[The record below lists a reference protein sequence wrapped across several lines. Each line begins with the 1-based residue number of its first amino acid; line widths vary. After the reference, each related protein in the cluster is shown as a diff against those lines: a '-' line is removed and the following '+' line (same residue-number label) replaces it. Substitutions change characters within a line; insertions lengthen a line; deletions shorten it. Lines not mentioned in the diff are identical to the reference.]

1 MNIITRSGQCG
12 SWEPFRELERMQN
25 NIFSLF
31 DSAVPRAGAAAGRQ
45 DADASLWGPAV
56 DVQDSADKVVVKADL
71 PGVDRKDVEVSVEG
85 AVLVIRGEKKEEH
98 KTRDKGYLRTERAY
112 GSFARVV
119 ELPVEVDE
127 AKVSAQ
133 YKDGVLEV
141 TLPKREEAKPRV
153 RKVEIK

>member
-1 MNIITRSGQCG
+1 MNIITRSGQYG

-31 DSAVPRAGAAAGRQ
+31 DSSLPRTGHREAV
-45 DADASLWGPAV
+45 ADALWGPAV
-56 DVQDSADKVVVKADL
+56 DVQDSEDKIVVKADL
-71 PGVDRKDVEVSVEG
+71 PGIDRKDVEVSVDG
-85 AVLVIRGEKKEEH
+85 ASLVIRGEKKEEH
-98 KTRDKGYLRTERAY
+98 KTREKGYLRTERAY
-112 GSFARVV
+112 GSFARIV
-119 ELPVEVDE
+119 ELPAEVDE

-141 TLPKREEAKPRV
+141 TLPKREELKPRV